1 MTATALTLSN
11 CHLTIPALYFRG
23 INDMYVR
30 HSRIQHGVGQGSF
43 HSATVEFSATGRH
56 RFDYVFDCGALKY
69 AKLSPEFQYALKRV
83 SLTKRAPGGNKA
95 VLDLMVLSHFDA
107 DHMNGAQSLVKR
119 YAVDRIVLPYLGV
132 EELALIIA
140 SQADAIDK
148 DTLKELHG
156 LANGVGKLWKRP
168 VTMVK
173 TGPRKTEERVF
184 SDDPQRE
191 PPDAERSE
199 PPRTQEFPHPVSV
212 VLESTGAAPGTVML
226 DEDNLVVG
234 SSSAGRHDTWKL
246 RFWNRGLH
254 ATLGELILRSLK
266 HIGFPVEALSD
277 KAEGAQ
283 AIITWLDTKP
293 VTVRAKRGQGRTQ
306 TSKPKGNRDLAIEA
320 YREAIT
326 EFAPAWMNEASGDCL
341 ANFLSL
347 GLYSGPGF
355 RLSRIIR
362 KEHHDSYQQYC
373 RHCYSRS
380 EREVVLPGWIGTG
393 DAPLGE
399 PGIWQDFE
407 RHYKRELPQTQTV
420 VVPHHGAAPNAGARF
435 YNPGLNHRPR
445 VNAVISYA
453 VRNSHGHPHPSV
465 LADIA
470 YAGGRLLRVTDDTRL
485 GYQEI
490 YLFRP

>member
-1 MTATALTLSN
+1 MTATALTMLN

-254 ATLGELILRSLK
+254 ATLGE
-266 HIGFPVEALSD
+266 
-277 KAEGAQ
+277 
-283 AIITWLDTKP
+283 
-293 VTVRAKRGQGRTQ
+293 
-306 TSKPKGNRDLAIEA
+306 
-320 YREAIT
+320 
-326 EFAPAWMNEASGDCL
+326 
-341 ANFLSL
+341 
-347 GLYSGPGF
+347 
-355 RLSRIIR
+355 
-362 KEHHDSYQQYC
+362 
-373 RHCYSRS
+373 
-380 EREVVLPGWIGTG
+380 
-393 DAPLGE
+393 